1 MNLNELLELVR
12 AGYTKA
18 DIEALTTPAEPAAP
32 ADPAPAE
39 PEPAEPAKPADT
51 AAPRT
56 DPAKL
61 EDAAQSNYERLE
73 ALLNKYIN
81 TQQAANINSGTIQ
94 GNTQRTTEQILAEV
108 IAPPRKEKK

>member
-32 ADPAPAE
+32 AEPEPAE
-39 PEPAEPAKPADT
+39 PEPANPAET
-51 AAPRT
+51 AVPRT

-81 TQQAANINSGTIQ
+81 TQQASNINSGTIQ

-108 IAPPRKEKK
+108 IAPPRKEK